1 MALPAVLGCLAL
13 CVGGICGAAQYAA
26 LAGSAAVAARLAG
39 RGDDPGGAA
48 APAGTTLGIER
59 EGGVVCVSSTA
70 SDDTTLSR
78 LGIRLIARACALD
91 ESVGPGSPGIR
102 LSAGARALDESVGP

>member
-13 CVGGICGAAQYAA
+13 CIGGISGAAQYAA

-39 RGDDPGGAA
+39 RGDDPNDAG
-48 APAGTTLGIER
+48 APARSTFGTER
-59 EGGVVCVSSTA
+59 EGGVVCVNSTA

-78 LGIRLIARACALD
+78 LGIRLSARACALD
-91 ESVGPGSPGIR
+91 ESIAP
-102 LSAGARALDESVGP
+102 